1 MFFKEVYV
9 QQRKVT
15 VLLTVLLVA
24 LGGLITF
31 ARADF
36 REEFAKTSLLKAGDV
51 FALDNVNGGIT
62 ISTWKDNKVEIK
74 ALKVARD
81 DEKDLK
87 EVEIRVEESAGMVSV
102 KTIWPKHRHNF
113 HVEVNFEIKV
123 PEGVNLKRVETVNG
137 DVGVTGEFGSAE
149 LETTNGS
156 VSADGV
162 RATLRVSTTNGE
174 IKVSGNEGK
183 LEAET
188 TNGNIRLEKLTFK
201 DGIQAETTNGSI
213 TLAIEAPEQV
223 NALLRAETTNGH
235 VTVDFPVTLKN
246 LRQSKHL
253 IEAQMGQGGPEISLT
268 TTNGSI
274 TIKR

>member
-1 MFFKEVYV
+1 V
-9 QQRKVT
+9 QKRKVW
-15 VLLTVLLVA
+15 VILAVLLVA
-24 LGGLITF
+24 LGGLVTF
-31 ARADF
+31 ARADY
-36 REEFAKTSLLKAGDV
+36 REEFAKTVPLKAGDV
-51 FALDNVNGGIT
+51 FALDNVNGRVN
-62 ISTWKDNKVEIK
+62 ISTWKNNQVEIK
-74 ALKVARD
+74 AFKVARD

-102 KTIWPKHRHNF
+102 KTIWPEHRHNF

-123 PEGVNLKRVETVNG
+123 PEGVNLKKVETVNG
-137 DVGVTGEFGSAE
+137 DVGVTGLFGSAE

-156 VSADGV
+156 VTADGV

-174 IKVSGNEGK
+174 ITVSSNEGK

-188 TNGNIRLEKLTFK
+188 TNGDIRLEKLTFK
-201 DGIQAETTNGSI
+201 DGIRAETTNGSI
-213 TLAIEAPEQV
+213 TLAIESPEQI

-246 LRQSKHL
+246 LNQSKHL
-253 IEAQMGQGGPEISLT
+253 IEGQIGQGGPEISLT